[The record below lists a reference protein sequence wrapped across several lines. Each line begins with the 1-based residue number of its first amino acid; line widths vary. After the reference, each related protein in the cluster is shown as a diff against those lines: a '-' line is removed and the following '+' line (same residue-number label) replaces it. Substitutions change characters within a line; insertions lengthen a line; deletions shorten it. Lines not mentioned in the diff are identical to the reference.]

1 VSQEEMP
8 GSQRNSGF
16 WWREGE
22 LMSKADAVVQHLPY
36 LRRYPRA
43 LTGNQVSRDA
53 YVAATLEAL
62 VKEPDLLETSD
73 LHCVTLFRLFF
84 NDLEFYFG
92 Q

>member
-1 VSQEEMP
+1 MP
-8 GSQRNSGF
+8 WCNIYRICG
-16 WWREGE
+16 
-22 LMSKADAVVQHLPY
+22 AVP
-36 LRRYPRA
+36 A